1 MGSKFG
7 NIQVLNTSVE
17 ELGALLPKAVVGQWS
32 ERFVTALSEH
42 YALGTVEREGQ
53 KLSRRVAGPVLT
65 VGLFD
70 DDLLSLTLYQGG
82 KRLTEHVLTY
92 EGTNKAGNP
101 AVFCA
106 ALGLPAEDE
115 KRLRA
120 VWKKGNACEQLDLT
134 QKLVA
139 APLNYNERWQP
150 DARVTRDAEAVDG
163 WLNERPAPP
172 KLKNK
177 TKAELIQEL
186 RNYKSGGNDSFPGTA
201 DDSIYCFYT
210 VHEEAGYTLE
220 GSRVYTPEEDGRLS
234 PREGAFPGVIQR
246 MGALWRKEGCTPRF
260 YWDGRLYCNC
270 ESAES
275 GMVYLDSNGQKIACV
290 EVKREKGLE
299 LLCAEGGSAWF
310 TQHAPYEGVSQ
321 IDLVRRDKN
330 LRQQAAVRL
339 TGYGV
344 DHAVP
349 GLNGTLLFAHS
360 GYGLWLFDAESL
372 AVRATVFSKENYGG
386 VWKDNHGRFWVLA
399 GNSTLEGYNNSLH
412 LLSRHRVKG
421 RVIGCYCDSMGG
433 FCAVTTEEAQRNNVT
448 WENDGE
454 MWFRPVGRKR
464 DIVRVYRIT

>member
-1 MGSKFG
+1 MGAKFG

-17 ELGALLPKAVVGQWS
+17 ELQALLPKTVVGRWS
-32 ERFVTALSEH
+32 ERFVTALSED
-42 YALGTVEREGQ
+42 YQLGTVEREGQ
-53 KLSRRVAGPVLT
+53 KLSRKVAGPVLA

-70 DDLLSLTLYQGG
+70 DDLLSLTVYQGG
-82 KRLTEHVLTY
+82 KRLTEHVLNPY
-92 EGTNKAGNP
+92 DGINKAGNP

-120 VWKKGNACEQLDLT
+120 VWKKGDATEQLNLT
-134 QKLVA
+134 QKLLA
-139 APLNYNERWQP
+139 APLWCDENWQP
-150 DARVTRDAEAVDG
+150 DTSVTRDAEAVDC
-163 WLNERPAPP
+163 WLNERPEPP

-177 TKAELIQEL
+177 TKVELIQEL
-186 RNYKSGGNDSFPGTA
+186 RNYMSAGDYEFPGTA

-210 VHEEAGYTLE
+210 VHEEGGYVLE
-220 GSRVYTPEEDGRLS
+220 SSRVYTPEEDGRLS
-234 PREGAFPGVIQR
+234 PREGSFPGVIQR
-246 MGALWRKEGCTPRF
+246 MGALWRKEGCTPCF
-260 YWDGRLYCNC
+260 YWDGRLYCDC
-270 ESAES
+270 KSAES
-275 GMVYLDSNGQKIACV
+275 GMVYLDSSGQKIPCA
-290 EVKREKGLE
+290 EKGQGHE

-310 TQHAPYEGVSQ
+310 TQETRYEGVWQ
-321 IDLVRRDKN
+321 INLVRRDKI
-330 LRQQAAVRL
+330 LRHQAAFRL
-339 TGYGV
+339 MGWGV

-349 GLNGTLLFAHS
+349 GPNGTLLFAHS

-372 AVRATVFSKENYGG
+372 AVRATMSSKENYGG
-386 VWKDNHGRFWVLA
+386 VWKDSHGRFWVLV
-399 GNSTLEGYNNSLH
+399 GNSTLEGYDKSLQ

-448 WENDGE
+448 FESNGE